1 MDAFEVALAP
11 LIITV
16 IMLAA
21 VVHSI
26 FKEVKHA
33 DVRTMLTINR
43 YCWLFIDRVSHRPEE
58 R

>member
-11 LIITV
+11 LIVTV

-26 FKEVKHA
+26 FKEVKK
-33 DVRTMLTINR
+33 
-43 YCWLFIDRVSHRPEE
+43 
-58 R
+58 

>member
-11 LIITV
+11 LIITI

-26 FKEVKHA
+26 FKEVKK
-33 DVRTMLTINR
+33 
-43 YCWLFIDRVSHRPEE
+43 
-58 R
+58 